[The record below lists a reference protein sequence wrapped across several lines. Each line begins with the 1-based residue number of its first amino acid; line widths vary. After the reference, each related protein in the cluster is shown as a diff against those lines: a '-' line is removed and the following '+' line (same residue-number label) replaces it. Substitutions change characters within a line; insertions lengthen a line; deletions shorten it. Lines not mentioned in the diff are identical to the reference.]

1 MSIFE
6 QQGLKPEILRAI
18 TDLGYVNPTPIQE
31 KTIPAIMNTKAD
43 IIALAQTGTGK
54 TAGFGLP
61 ILNEIDLQNNQVQ
74 AIILSP
80 TRELCLQICNDLQSF
95 AKYMPNVNI
104 EPVYGGAPI
113 TNQIQNLRRG
123 AHIVVGTPGRTL
135 DLISR
140 KALKI
145 NNIRWVVLDEADE
158 MLNMGFR
165 DDLDAILENTP
176 SERQTLLF
184 SATMPQGVRE
194 IAANYMNSPEE
205 ISSGK
210 QNTGAD
216 NVQHYFYMVRAHHRY
231 PTLKRLADINPNI
244 YGIVFCR
251 TRHETKEIASK
262 LMSDGY
268 NADALHGDLSQAQ
281 RDQVMQRFRE
291 RNLQLLVATDVA
303 ARGIDIT
310 DLTHVINYNL
320 PDDPEVYVHRS
331 GRTGRAGRSGQSLII
346 THTRDGRKLKAIEK
360 MVGKKFQ
367 AMPVPTGKEICEKR
381 LFSLMDNIEKMVVDE
396 NQIAPFL
403 PVINKKLEWMDRDQL
418 LKRLISFE
426 FNHFLEYYKNA
437 EDFNVAGHDSDRG
450 DRGER
455 SDRSSDRPERG
466 RRDRMEG
473 SSRNERRTDD
483 RGPRDERRPVRG
495 DRGGKFTRFFINL
508 GDNNGVK
515 AHNLIGLLNE
525 KTKMRNLEVGKIE
538 ILRNFSFFEVES
550 GYEKEILQGFNNSNF
565 GGTELKVEVSKPE
578 RGPAPERGGYG
589 GSGGSGG
596 YGGGDRFGK
605 KKSRPEKSPFTGKD
619 KGKRRPKRD

>member
-31 KTIPAIMNTKAD
+31 KTIPAIMNSKAD

-113 TNQIQNLRRG
+113 TNQVQNLRRG

-194 IAANYMNSPEE
+194 IAANYMNNPEE

-210 QNTGAD
+210 QNTGAE
-216 NVQHYFYMVRAHHRY
+216 NVQHYYYMVRAHHRY

-281 RDQVMQRFRE
+281 RDQVMQRFRD

-450 DRGER
+450 DRSDRGSER
-455 SDRSSDRPERG
+455 SERG

-473 SSRNERRTDD
+473 GSRNERRTDD
-483 RGPRDERRPVRG
+483 RGPRDERRSPRGERG

-525 KTKMRNLEVGKIE
+525 KTRNRNLEVGKIE

-565 GGTELKVEVSKPE
+565 GGTALKVEVSKPE
-578 RGPAPERGGYG
+578 RGGSTERGGSGDRG
-589 GSGGSGG
+589 GFGG
-596 YGGGDRFGK
+596 YGGGERFGQK
-605 KKSRPEKSPFTGKD
+605 KKRSEKSPFSGKD